1 MTPPT
6 SERTRGEAVLERRLD
21 AEPDA
26 AGHARRALEPLGS
39 YVDPDTLDDA
49 RLLTSE
55 LVTNAVRHGPPAAGA
70 AVGLRVFVRTD
81 AVRIE
86 VVDVGGGFVPPMPSG
101 PEEVGGWGLVLVD
114 RVAARWGVSDGGP
127 TTVWF
132 ELDRRDPGDSVLAP
146 ATVPHASEAV
156 EDGETR
162 IRLALEAGHM
172 GTWDWDMGTGAVNW
186 SESLERIHG
195 MTPGTFGGRFEHFQA
210 DIHPEDRARVLG
222 MIDAALHQ
230 GQEYAL
236 DYRIVRTSG
245 EVRWL
250 QVRGSVVRDGDGH
263 ATGMAGVCLDVT
275 ERKETDRRL
284 QVQYAV
290 ARVLAE
296 STALE
301 EAAPELVRA
310 VAEAL
315 GWELGA
321 LWRHDEDDAVMRLV
335 GGWCASKETERFL
348 EQSRQFIYE
357 RGVGLPGR
365 IWSSGQPAWVPDA
378 AKDTNFPRGPYAIEA
393 GLHAA
398 FGFPITLGRE
408 VLGVV
413 EFYSKRIREPD
424 EGQLEMMA
432 AVGAQI
438 GQFVERTSAESEL
451 VESEAR
457 KSAVLESA
465 LEAIVT
471 MNVDGRILEMNQAA
485 TEMFGRPR
493 EEALG
498 RELAEVMIPE
508 RLRERHRESLQRYRR
523 TGRGRILGRRLELV
537 GLHADGSEF
546 PVEVTITRVEL
557 PDPAEML
564 FTGYIR
570 DITPRRRAEELQAK
584 LFESERAAREEL
596 ERANARSAF
605 LANASVVL
613 GASLDHRRTLAKI
626 ARLIVPRLADWC
638 SVDLLESDGSF
649 QSVAAAHADGA
660 KTELVREYRRR
671 FPVRAGTEGGVA
683 QVIES
688 GQPVLYAEVTP
699 ELLAARMDEPER
711 RAILTELGLRSVM
724 VVPMVARGNAIGSIT
739 FASSQPERTYGEAD
753 LELAQ
758 ELARRAALAL
768 DNARLYEERSH
779 IARTLQRSLLPRR
792 LPHIP
797 GIEVAAFYQ
806 PAGVTQ
812 TEVGGDFYDV
822 FEAGD
827 AWGVVVGDVCG
838 KGVEAAALTGMAR
851 HTLRATVLRDP
862 SPSAALHALNDVMLR
877 EDGER
882 FCTVALGRVEAGV
895 DGVQLR
901 LACGGH
907 PSPLI
912 VRWGGAVESP
922 GAPGSLLGV
931 FDDILI
937 QERTTDLGPGDIAV
951 FYTDGLIDARHP
963 SHLDEGGLRAL
974 AGTLRGLSAQ
984 EAVDRVGE
992 AIADPGGEAPDDVCI
1007 VVLRVAR

>member
-6 SERTRGEAVLERRLD
+6 SERTRGEAVLERRLV
-21 AEPDA
+21 AEPGA
-26 AGHARRALEPLGS
+26 AGQARRALEALER
-39 YVDPDTLDDA
+39 YVDSQTLDDA

-55 LVTNAVRHGPPAAGA
+55 LVTNAVRHGPSADDGEVA
-70 AVGLRVFVRTD
+70 LRVYVRPD
-81 AVRIE
+81 AVRVE
-86 VVDVGGGFVPPMPSG
+86 VVDVGLGFVPPVPTAA
-101 PEEVGGWGLVLVD
+101 EEIGGWGLVLVD
-114 RVAARWGVSDGGP
+114 QVAARWGVNDGPP

-132 ELDRRDPGDSVLAP
+132 ELLRRDGRPSVANAPSPAEAMSDHEHLVDVALAG
-146 ATVPHASEAV
+146 AQ
-156 EDGETR
+156 
-162 IRLALEAGHM
+162 M
-172 GTWDWDMGTGAVNW
+172 GTWDWDMRTGEVHW

-195 MTPGTFGGRFEHFQA
+195 LEPGTFGGKFEHFQA
-210 DIHPEDRARVLG
+210 DVHPEDRARVLA
-222 MIDAALHQ
+222 MMQAALHE
-230 GQEYAL
+230 GREYAL
-236 DYRIVRTSG
+236 DYRIVRPGTG
-245 EVRWL
+245 DVRWITV
-250 QVRGSVVRDGDGH
+250 QGSVIRDGDGRP
-263 ATGMAGVCLDVT
+263 AGMAGVGLDVT

-290 ARVLAE
+290 SRVLAE
-296 STALE
+296 STSVE

-315 GWELGA
+315 GWEVGA
-321 LWRHDEDDAVMRLV
+321 LWRRDEDHALMRLV
-335 GGWCASKETERFL
+335 GGWSASREGQRFL
-348 EQSRQFIYE
+348 ERSHRFVYE
-357 RGVGLPGR
+357 RGIGLPGR
-365 IWSSGQPAWVPDA
+365 IWASGQPAWVPDA
-378 AKDTNFPRGPYAIEA
+378 AKDDNFPRGPIAIES

-398 FGFPITLGRE
+398 FGFPVTLGRE
-408 VLGVV
+408 VLGIV
-413 EFYSKRIREPD
+413 EFYSRRIREPD
-424 EGQLEMMA
+424 EGQLAMVA

-438 GQFVERTSAESEL
+438 GQFAERTSAEAEL

-471 MNVDGRILEMNQAA
+471 MGVDGRILEVNQAA
-485 TEMFGRPR
+485 AGMFGWAR
-493 EEALG
+493 EDAVG
-498 RELAEVMIPE
+498 RELADVMIPE
-508 RLRERHRESLQRYRR
+508 RLRERHREALQRFRR

-557 PDPAEML
+557 PDPEEML

-613 GASLDHRRTLAKI
+613 AASLDHRRTLAKI
-626 ARLIVPRLADWC
+626 ARLIVPGLADWC
-638 SVDLLESDGSF
+638 SVDLVEADGSI
-649 QSVAAAHADGA
+649 QSVAAAHADSA

-671 FPVRAGTEGGVA
+671 FPVSAATEGGVA
-683 QVIES
+683 QVIEG
-688 GQPVLYAEVTP
+688 GQPLLYAEVTP
-699 ELLAARMDEPER
+699 ELLADRMGEPER
-711 RAILTELGLRSVM
+711 RAMLMELGLRSVM

-739 FASSQPERTYGEAD
+739 FASSSPDRTYEQSD

-792 LPHIP
+792 LPEIP
-797 GIEVAAFYQ
+797 GVEVAAFYQ

-822 FEAGD
+822 FEAGR
-827 AWGVVVGDVCG
+827 AWSVVVGDVCG
-838 KGVEAAALTGMAR
+838 KGIEAAALTGMAR

-862 SPSAALHALNDVMLR
+862 SPSAALRALNDVMLR

-882 FCTVALGRVEAGV
+882 FCTVALGRVEMG
-895 DGVQLR
+895 GEGMRLR

-912 VRWGGAVESP
+912 VRLGGEVESP

-931 FDDILI
+931 FDDIVI
-937 QERTTDLGPGDIAV
+937 EERTTDLAPGDLAV

-963 SHLDEGGLRAL
+963 SRLDERGLRAL

-984 EAVDRVGE
+984 DAVDRVGE